1 MIARARL
8 QRHLQLLKPSFARAM
23 STVKDDGTKTIFDKT
38 KTIFDKIL
46 NGTIPSDCVH
56 ETDHVYCFRDVNPV
70 SPTHVLCI
78 PKVRDGLTGLNM
90 AEERHESILGKLMVA
105 ASTVAK
111 LENLNDGYRIVVN
124 DGKEGCQS
132 VLHLHLHVIGGRQLA
147 WPPG

>member
-8 QRHLQLLKPSFARAM
+8 QRHLQLLKLSFARAM
-23 STVKDDGTKTIFDKT
+23 STVKDDA
-38 KTIFDKIL
+38 TIFDKIL

-111 LENLNDGYRIVVN
+111 LENLNEGYRIVVN